1 MTKMGRTIG
10 KTEEKSNGVMAY
22 FRHTRF
28 PNYFF
33 AESAIIRPR
42 GTHFISSGDSGAIV
56 VP

>member
-28 PNYFF
+28 SNYFF